1 MARSDMFLKLKG
13 ERTGEIQGESN
24 DKTFA
29 NQIDVIDWSWGMS
42 APTAVGGQRTG
53 RTQFKELKVVK
64 TTDKASTALMT
75 VLNTNEKLTS
85 VVLSVRKAG
94 GVAAAL
100 PYFKVTLEN
109 ARITDFE
116 VQSDVTSSGAPT
128 LTEHLSLSFTKV
140 TIDYTL
146 QGVSGGSQ
154 GGSTFVGDAVP
165 S

>member
-1 MARSDMFLKLKG
+1 MARSDMFLKLRG

-24 DKTFA
+24 DKTFV
-29 NQIDVIDWSWGMS
+29 NQIDVVDWSWGMS

-53 RTQFKELKVVK
+53 RTQFRELKVVK
-64 TTDKASTALMT
+64 AADKASTALMT
-75 VLNTNEKLTS
+75 VLNQNERLTN

-94 GVAAAL
+94 GAAAAL
-100 PYFKVTLEN
+100 PYYKVTLEN

-116 VQSDVTSSGAPT
+116 VQSDVSSSGAPT
-128 LTEHLSLSFTKV
+128 LTEHLSFTFTKV

-146 QGVSGGSQ
+146 QAATGGSQ
-154 GGSTFVGDAVP
+154 GGSSFVGDATP